1 MTIDQLDQAK
11 TEAFA
16 HYALDI
22 GNHGMLALLIS
33 VGHQLG
39 LWDTL
44 AVLAP
49 SSSAQ
54 IADAAGLD
62 ERYVREWLAGTVT
75 GRLVDYDPASRT
87 YHLPPEHAAS
97 LTRAAGGGNLAV
109 LMPFIAQYGTIEQR
123 LIECFR
129 HGGGVPYDAAPQ
141 LQHLQAELSNPL
153 YQGLL
158 VDTMLP
164 LVTGLTERLLSG
176 AEVLDIG
183 CGRGRALNLMAQA
196 FPASRF
202 TGYDFQPGGIGAA
215 RAEAQDL
222 GLTNVEYAVRD
233 AMTLDQHNDYDLI
246 TTFDVIHDLAQPVD
260 VLRAIRRALK
270 QEGVYFMIDI
280 AASSELGDNLDH
292 PLATALYTVSLFHCM
307 TVSLAQGGAGLG
319 TMWGEQRGAAAACRC
334 RLRECRRRAD
344 SS

>member
-11 TEAFA
+11 TEAFV

-54 IADAAGLD
+54 LADAAGLD

-129 HGGGVPYDAAPQ
+129 RGGGVPYDAAPQ
-141 LQHLQAELSNPL
+141 LQHLQAELSDPL

-164 LVTGLTERLLSG
+164 LVPGLTERLRSG

-233 AMTLDQHNDYDLI
+233 AMTLDQHN
-246 TTFDVIHDLAQPVD
+246 
-260 VLRAIRRALK
+260 VLRSDYNLRR
-270 QEGVYFMIDI
+270 D
-280 AASSELGDNLDH
+280 
-292 PLATALYTVSLFHCM
+292 P
-307 TVSLAQGGAGLG
+307 
-319 TMWGEQRGAAAACRC
+319 
-334 RLRECRRRAD
+334 
-344 SS
+344 